1 MSFGE
6 MGVKRAIATALS
18 LAATVAVGAAD
29 EPAAGQSGE
38 AGAAAAAVAADGQ
51 VSSRVEVRVEESKTE
66 SSQDGRKVPPKV
78 TRRSR
83 IVIVGPDGVR
93 REFDGEDK
101 EGRSMILQIPDG
113 EALLKQLESGAGGE
127 AVAEE
132 PERLMIGV
140 RCEAVDVRLKKHL
153 KLPEAGLVVLRVEE
167 GTPAAKAGIEVDD
180 IILSVNGQNV
190 ATPVELVE
198 KIGASEGRPVELSML
213 HNGEQ
218 KTLSVT
224 PEKMKPAAFPA
235 WEEESLEAGGLPQML
250 QGRGLLQM
258 HPGIMLDLKP
268 GAAATPEEIERQM
281 EQMRDLAEA
290 VRGRV
295 KRPSGLPS
303 AENDELQQLKRE
315 VRELKELV
323 EKLQPKRE

>member
-1 MSFGE
+1 MSFCE

-18 LAATVAVGAAD
+18 LAATVAVGVAD

-38 AGAAAAAVAADGQ
+38 AGAAAADGQ

-153 KLPEAGLVVLRVEE
+153 KLPEGGLVVLRVEE

-235 WEEESLEAGGLPQML
+235 WEEESLETEGLPQML

-295 KRPSGLPS
+295 KRPSELPS